1 MTPLLIHD
9 GGYGRNEEEGQIG
22 KKDQPTHALHAPK
35 PITKDEGFSVQLTAV
50 IYALGL

>member
-1 MTPLLIHD
+1 MM
-9 GGYGRNEEEGQIG
+9 GGCVRNEEEGQIV

-35 PITKDEGFSVQLTAV
+35 PITKDEGFSVQLIAE